1 MAAKERTVTVEDE
14 ISVLESRGKIA
25 FQGEPSNAGNEMK
38 CDFVVGSRESVSAC
52 VHHYKRAYIE
62 HTKVCIV
69 CVFASTNHFVF
80 CCTFV

>member
-52 VHHYKRAYIE
+52 VYITASV
-62 HTKVCIV
+62 HTL
-69 CVFASTNHFVF
+69 STPK
-80 CCTFV
+80 CA